1 MVKHLPSIFEALSSV
16 PNTSFIERK
25 SLLWYIL
32 DVIFFNFPDS
42 KARLPLANIS
52 KIKSNTVLLEAAYSK
67 GGPSSADVCKN
78 FNSRELLR
86 QGRVCSFTYAF
97 SRAFCEHLESGR
109 TNQFICKAIRKQS
122 GL

>member
-1 MVKHLPSIFEALSSV
+1 MVKHSPSICEALSSV

-32 DVIFFNFPDS
+32 DAIFFNFPDS
-42 KARLPLANIS
+42 EERPPLANIS

-86 QGRVCSFTYAF
+86 QGRVCSFT
-97 SRAFCEHLESGR
+97 
-109 TNQFICKAIRKQS
+109 
-122 GL
+122 

>member
-1 MVKHLPSIFEALSSV
+1 MVKHLPRICEALRSV
-16 PNTSFIERK
+16 PSTSFIERK

-42 KARLPLANIS
+42 EARPPLANIS

-67 GGPSSADVCKN
+67 GGPSSADVFKS

-86 QGRVCSFTYAF
+86 QGRVCCFT
-97 SRAFCEHLESGR
+97 
-109 TNQFICKAIRKQS
+109 
-122 GL
+122 